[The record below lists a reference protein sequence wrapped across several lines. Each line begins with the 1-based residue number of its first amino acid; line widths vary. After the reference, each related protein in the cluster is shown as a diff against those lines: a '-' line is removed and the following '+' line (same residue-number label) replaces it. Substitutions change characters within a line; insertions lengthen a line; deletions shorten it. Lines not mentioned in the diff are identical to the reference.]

1 MASATPQRLTKA
13 AEPSR
18 LRPAQQQHRYR
29 TTRTCGLCLQESRQ
43 ANRYFFG
50 NGASTMV
57 TPILVCD
64 DSMMARKQLI
74 RALPAEWSVNIIQAC
89 QGEEAMEVI
98 RQGFVEI
105 VVLDLTMPVMDGYE
119 VLIALR
125 NEGLS
130 PKVIVVSGDVQEE
143 AIRRVME
150 LGALAFIKK
159 PAAPEELRA
168 TLERLGLL
176 APPDELSTASAQ
188 PVAPRPNFELKI
200 NFRDALREISNV
212 SMGRAAA
219 LLAKVLGV
227 FVELP
232 VPSVNLFE
240 VSELHMTLADA
251 QRGERCSAL
260 CQGFIGD
267 GIAGEA
273 LLLFHD
279 SEISDI
285 SKLFNWQPHNDLE
298 TSEMLLDLAS
308 ILIGACL
315 SGISEQIDVRF
326 SQGHPQLLGLHGSID
341 ELIHVNQSRWRKTLA
356 VEISYSLEGHNV
368 HFDLL
373 LLFTED
379 SIQRLSHKIN
389 YLLN

>member
-1 MASATPQRLTKA
+1 MAAFLLA
-13 AEPSR
+13 
-18 LRPAQQQHRYR
+18 H
-29 TTRTCGLCLQESRQ
+29 G
-43 ANRYFFG
+43 G
-50 NGASTMV
+50 NAIV
-57 TPILVCD
+57 IPLLVCD

-74 RALPAEWSVNIIQAC
+74 RSLPADWPVSITQAAHG
-89 QGEEAMEVI
+89 QEAMQAI
-98 RQGFVEI
+98 RQGLGQ
-105 VVLDLTMPVMDGYE
+105 VVLLDLTMPVMDGYE
-119 VLIALR
+119 VLAALR
-125 NEGLS
+125 AEGLAAS
-130 PKVIVVSGDVQEE
+130 VVVVSGDVQEE
-143 AIRRVME
+143 AMRRVME

-159 PAAPEELRA
+159 PAEPEKLRE
-168 TLERLGLL
+168 TLQRLNLL
-176 APPDELSTASAQ
+176 GQPAPPAEVPL
-188 PVAPRPNFELKI
+188 RPAFELKV
-200 NFRDALREISNV
+200 NFRDALREITNV
-212 SMGRAAA
+212 AMGRAAA

-232 VPSVNLFE
+232 VPTVNIFE

-251 QRGERCSAL
+251 QRGERYSAL

-279 SEISDI
+279 SEIADI
-285 SKLFNWQPHNDLE
+285 GRLFKWQPKDEHDV
-298 TSEMLLDLAS
+298 SEMLLDLAS

-326 SQGHPQLLGLHGSID
+326 SQGHPQLLGLHSSI
-341 ELIHVNQSRWRKTLA
+341 ESLITVNKQRWRKTLA

-379 SIQRLSHKIN
+379 SIQRLTYKIN
-389 YLLN
+389 YLMN

>member
-1 MASATPQRLTKA
+1 
-13 AEPSR
+13 
-18 LRPAQQQHRYR
+18 
-29 TTRTCGLCLQESRQ
+29 
-43 ANRYFFG
+43 
-50 NGASTMV
+50 
-57 TPILVCD
+57 
-64 DSMMARKQLI
+64 MMARKQLI
-74 RALPAEWSVNIIQAC
+74 RALPPEWPVSISQAC
-89 QGEEAMEVI
+89 HGEEAMAMV
-98 RQGFVEI
+98 RQGLAEVML
-105 VVLDLTMPVMDGYE
+105 LDLTMPVMDGFE
-119 VLIALR
+119 VLAALR
-125 NEGLS
+125 SEGLN

-143 AIRRVME
+143 AIRRVTE

-159 PAAPEELRA
+159 PANPEELRQ

-176 APPDELSTASAQ
+176 SPPSTEAVAS
-188 PVAPRPNFELKI
+188 PEPIPPRPAFELKI

-212 SMGRAAA
+212 AMGRAAA

-232 VPSVNLFE
+232 VPAVNLFE

-285 SKLFNWQPHNDLE
+285 SKLFNWQPSNDLE
-298 TSEMLLDLAS
+298 VSEMLLDLAS

-326 SQGHPQLLGLHGSID
+326 SQGHPQLLGLHSSID
-341 ELIHVNQSRWRKTLA
+341 NLIHVNQTRWRKTLA